1 MQHLMENW
9 RKYQNNPFQLLCE
22 QHDKHLISEEQ
33 LFKIWEQNTLN
44 EYTKLCEIDWEKEA
58 ELTADPDYK
67 SPQDRPGILQKGWE
81 KINDWILEKSV
92 QLVEL
97 AKRSARRAL
106 GSIAW
111 LIKKVR
117 DFCAGFK
124 TLCKLIIMTLTAI
137 AFYIAFHLIFESE
150 AQAKLYRGRKPMTDT
165 QVNAIKGELYDI
177 IDLRQKKGQDHSQLV
192 RLMAKI
198 DDIHQ
203 AKGKHDI
210 LKAKDG
216 TDRALN
222 SLWEGVREMWKGEGT
237 SAAIPEEERTKT
249 VIRWIDIGER
259 VKAWYRETT
268 KVWEPQNVEIGGQQF
283 PVGGGSSKTADWGM
297 SLAKKAG
304 EAGEEVYDVYQ
315 KTRTQR

>member
-1 MQHLMENW
+1 MQILLENW
-9 RKYQNNPFQLLCE
+9 RKHNQTPFLLLCE
-22 QHDKHLISEEQ
+22 RYDKQLISEEQ
-33 LFKIWEQNTLN
+33 LFKTWQQDTLK
-44 EYTKLCEIDWEKEA
+44 EYIQLCEIDWEKEA

-67 SPQDRPGILQKGWE
+67 PPQERPGMLQQGWE

-111 LIKKVR
+111 LIKKAR
-117 DFCAGFK
+117 DFCAAFK
-124 TLCKLIIMTLTAI
+124 TLCKLIIMTLTVI

-150 AQAKLYRGRKPMTDT
+150 AQAKLYQGRKPMTDT

-177 IDLRQKKGQDHSQLV
+177 IDLRQEKGQDHSQLV

-198 DDIHQ
+198 DDMHQ

-222 SLWEGVREMWKGEGT
+222 SLWKGVQEMWKGEGT

-259 VKAWYRETT
+259 VKAWYREST
-268 KVWEPQNVEIGGQQF
+268 KVWDAQNVEIGGQQF

-304 EAGEEVYDVYQ
+304 EAGGEMTKSYLKV
-315 KTRTQR
+315 RRQR